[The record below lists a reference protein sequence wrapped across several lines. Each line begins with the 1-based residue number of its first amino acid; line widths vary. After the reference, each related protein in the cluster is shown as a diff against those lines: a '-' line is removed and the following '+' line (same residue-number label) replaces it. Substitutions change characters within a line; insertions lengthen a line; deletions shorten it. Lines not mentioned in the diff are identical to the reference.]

1 MALAAV
7 AMLAACEAEEG
18 KARKR
23 LAGSYV
29 RELDGGPVGRWHVR
43 QVLTLRLDGRWIKT
57 SELESA
63 RGRQDSPP
71 DSGTYRIQGVALAL
85 RSLVQPG
92 GVPYRFTVNGDSL
105 FSANATPVKAT
116 TGYDLAEEIFVRSR

>member
-1 MALAAV
+1 
-7 AMLAACEAEEG
+7 MLAACEGEED

-29 RELDGGPVGRWHVR
+29 RKMDGGPVGRWHVR
-43 QVLTLRLDGRWIKT
+43 QVLTLRPDGQWLKT
-57 SELESA
+57 TQVESS
-63 RGRQDSPP
+63 RGQEDSPP
-71 DSGTYRIQGVALAL
+71 DSGTYRVQGVTLAL
-85 RSLVQPG
+85 RSLVEPG

-105 FSANATPVKAT
+105 FSANATPVKAL

>member
-1 MALAAV
+1 MALSAV
-7 AMLAACEAEEG
+7 AMLAACEGEEG

-43 QVLTLRLDGRWIKT
+43 QVLTLNADGRWLKT
-57 SELESA
+57 TQLESA
-63 RGRQDSPP
+63 RGQEESPP
-71 DSGTYRIQGVALAL
+71 DSGTYRVQGVALAL
-85 RSLVQPG
+85 RSLVEPG

-105 FSANATPVKAT
+105 FSANATPIKAL
-116 TGYDLAEEIFVRSR
+116 TGYDLAEEIFVRRR